1 MNFNGDMLKIY
12 NTLINSDDKI
22 LPNGKLYFLAGPGGM
37 TVMTIICLNWSELS
51 AFSKCLFDRVS

>member
-1 MNFNGDMLKIY
+1 MKRNKTQISLKIY

-37 TVMTIICLNWSELS
+37 TVMTIICLN
-51 AFSKCLFDRVS
+51 